1 MTRVS
6 GLVSGNFP
14 LRKGGETH
22 QEVSKMQTKGGLA
35 VCSVGDEVNNRGT
48 RRGDG
53 QHYGGGEK
61 DIIGGFKAGNRRLGA
76 VGGSSAASRLLAG
89 FLTLPHF
96 RFKPRR
102 A

>member
-53 QHYGGGEK
+53 QHYVVGRRTLLVVSRQGTDIWGQSGGP
-61 DIIGGFKAGNRRLGA
+61 
-76 VGGSSAASRLLAG
+76 LLHPV
-89 FLTLPHF
+89 FWLDF
-96 RFKPRR
+96 
-102 A
+102 